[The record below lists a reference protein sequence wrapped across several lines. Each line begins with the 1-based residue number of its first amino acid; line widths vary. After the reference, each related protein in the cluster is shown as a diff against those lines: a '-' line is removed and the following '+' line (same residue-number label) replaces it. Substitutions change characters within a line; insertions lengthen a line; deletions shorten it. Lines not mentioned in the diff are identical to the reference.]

1 MPAGIEIFSCYYL
14 SYEIRFSTHVVE
26 ETRNDFK
33 KFIKVY
39 LDGKVC
45 GIPINHSIAATDE
58 RIGWVDDSVTYDN
71 GVDND
76 RHLRNKGWMKAP
88 DVYTIANKPARMES
102 THLRK
107 IITTTHLL
115 EGEHWLRFEFIGDL
129 SIYSEVYTV
138 ITGMFNYIELVP
150 LHIVSDPT
158 KPEDR
163 H

>member
-1 MPAGIEIFSCYYL
+1 
-14 SYEIRFSTHVVE
+14 
-26 ETRNDFK
+26 
-33 KFIKVY
+33 
-39 LDGKVC
+39 
-45 GIPINHSIAATDE
+45 
-58 RIGWVDDSVTYDN
+58 
-71 GVDND
+71 
-76 RHLRNKGWMKAP
+76 MKAP

-150 LHIVSDPT
+150 LHIISDPN